1 MTDLGTDLSCT
12 TSLRT
17 GRYVT
22 GTRLVAEAAFRRLTT
37 PRGTLF
43 WGEDEADYGL
53 DLTELLLGQ
62 PNTTALASS
71 LEGRIR
77 NELKKDERID
87 DVSVAVVTSTLGA
100 ATTYDITI
108 DGTTA
113 TGTFTLT
120 IGASD
125 VSVDLLGLAAEGT

>member
-1 MTDLGTDLSCT
+1 MADFGTDLSCT

-22 GTRLVAEAAFRRLTT
+22 GARLVAEAAYRRLIT

-53 DLTELLLGQ
+53 DLTELLIGQ
-62 PNTTALASS
+62 PNTTALANS

-87 DVSVAVVTSTLGA
+87 EVDVSVITSTVGA
-100 ATTYDITI
+100 STTYDLTI
-108 DGTTA
+108 NATTA
-113 TGTFTLT
+113 AGPFTLT
-120 IGASD
+120 LAANE
-125 VSVDLLGLAAEGT
+125 VSVALLGLAAEGT